1 MISLSLSNF
10 IKTILNI
17 QDNNISF
24 PEEDYCQIIQKDNL
38 LIKVF
43 KGFLKSNYCACPHCN
58 SKNIV
63 KNGSR
68 NRKIKYIPIQ
78 NYNIQLKLN
87 VQRYICKE
95 CKKTFSPSTNIVGNN
110 SSISNNLKYTIALE
124 LQKNIS
130 LTSIAKRY
138 NISIS
143 SVQRIMDNC
152 YSDFKV
158 NKEHLPEAICID
170 EFKSVKNIDGAMSFV
185 FADYRT
191 KSIVDIVEDRKL
203 NSLTEYFSRFSLE
216 ARNNV
221 KYICMDM
228 YTPYISLVN
237 SIFPNAKIVLDK
249 FHIINLV
256 NRAFNQTRISIM
268 NSIQD
273 DSLKRKLKL
282 FWKSLL
288 KYYPDLCQVNYYC
301 QSFKRKLS
309 SKDKVDYLLEKSPE
323 LEVNFNIYQDI
334 IQAIKH
340 NNFKR
345 FESVVKKYLGT
356 KEKVSKKMIIALK
369 TLKKYMK
376 YIENMFESNITNG
389 LIEGLNNKIKSIKR
403 TAFGY
408 SSFSNF
414 KKRILIQAGII
425 LINA

>member
-1 MISLSLSNF
+1 VISLSLSNF

-17 QDNNISF
+17 QDDNISF
-24 PEEDYCQIIQKDNL
+24 PEEEYYQVIQKGDH
-38 LIKVF
+38 LIKLF
-43 KGFLKSNYCACPHCN
+43 KGFLKSDYCACPHCN

-68 NRKIKYIPIQ
+68 IRKIKYIPIQ
-78 NYNIQLKLN
+78 NYNIELELN
-87 VQRYICKE
+87 VQRHICKE
-95 CKKTFSPSTNIVGNN
+95 CKKTFSASTNIVSDN
-110 SSISNNLKYTIALE
+110 SSISNNLKYTVALE

-143 SVQRIMDNC
+143 SVQRIMNNC

-221 KYICMDM
+221 KCICMDM

-237 SIFPNAKIVLDK
+237 SIFPNAKIVIDK
-249 FHIINLV
+249 FHIVNLV

-273 DSLKRKLKL
+273 DSLKRKFKL
-282 FWKSLL
+282 FWKLLL

-323 LEVNFNIYQDI
+323 LEVNFNVYQDI
-334 IQAIKH
+334 IQAIRH

-345 FESVVKKYLGT
+345 FENIVKKNLAK
-356 KEKVSKKMIIALK
+356 KEKVSKQMLTALK
-369 TLKKYMK
+369 
-376 YIENMFESNITNG
+376 N
-389 LIEGLNNKIKSIKR
+389 
-403 TAFGY
+403 
-408 SSFSNF
+408 
-414 KKRILIQAGII
+414 
-425 LINA
+425 

>member
-1 MISLSLSNF
+1 MSLSDF
-10 IKTILNI
+10 IKSILNI

-24 PEEDYCQIIQKDNL
+24 LEEECYQVTQKGDYL
-38 LIKVF
+38 LKVF
-43 KGFLKSNYCACPHCN
+43 KGFLKSDYCAYPHCN

-68 NRKIKYIPIQ
+68 NRKIRYIPIQ
-78 NYNIQLKLN
+78 NYNIELELT
-87 VQRYICKE
+87 VQRYICKD
-95 CKKTFSPSTNIVGNN
+95 CKKTFSPSTNIISDN
-110 SSISNNLKYTIALE
+110 SNISNNLKYAVALE

-185 FADYRT
+185 FADY
-191 KSIVDIVEDRKL
+191 KSKNIIDIVEDRRL
-203 NSLTEYFSRFSLE
+203 HSLTEYFSRFSLE

-249 FHIINLV
+249 FHIVNLV

-273 DSLKRKLKL
+273 DSLKRKFKL

-288 KYYPDLCQVNYYC
+288 KYYPDFCQINYYC

-323 LEVNFNIYQDI
+323 LEANFNIYQDI

-345 FESVVKKYLGT
+345 FESVVKKYLST
-356 KEKVSKKMIIALK
+356 KEKISKKMMIALK
-369 TLKKYMK
+369 TLKKHMN

-389 LIEGLNNKIKSIKR
+389 VIEGLNNKIKLIKR

-408 SSFSNF
+408 SNFSNF

-425 LINA
+425 SISA

>member
-1 MISLSLSNF
+1 MSLSNF
-10 IKTILNI
+10 IKSILNI

-24 PEEDYCQIIQKDNL
+24 PEEEYYQVTQKDDY
-38 LIKVF
+38 LIKIF
-43 KGFLKSNYCACPHCN
+43 KGFLKSDYCTCPYCS

-68 NRKIKYIPIQ
+68 NRKIRYIPIQ
-78 NYNIQLKLN
+78 NYNVELELT
-87 VQRYICKE
+87 VQRYICKD
-95 CKKTFSPSTNIVGNN
+95 CKKNFSPSTNIVSDN
-110 SSISNNLKYTIALE
+110 SSISNNLKYAVALE

-158 NKEHLPEAICID
+158 NKEHLPKAICID

-185 FADYRT
+185 FADYQS
-191 KSIVDIVEDRKL
+191 KSIIDIVEDRRL

-221 KYICMDM
+221 KYVCMDM
-228 YTPYISLVN
+228 YVPYISLVN
-237 SIFPNAKIVLDK
+237 SIFPNAKIVIDK
-249 FHIINLV
+249 FHIVNLV

-273 DSLKRKLKL
+273 DSLKRKFKL
-282 FWKSLL
+282 FWKLLL
-288 KYYPDLCQVNYYC
+288 KYYPNLCQVNYYC

-323 LEVNFNIYQDI
+323 LEANFDVYQDI

-356 KEKVSKKMIIALK
+356 KEKISKKMIIALK
-369 TLKKYMK
+369 TLKKYMR

-389 LIEGLNNKIKSIKR
+389 VIEGLNNKIKSIKR

-408 SSFSNF
+408 LNFSNF
-414 KKRILIQAGII
+414 KKRVLIQAGII
-425 LINA
+425 SISA

>member
-1 MISLSLSNF
+1 MSLSNF

>member
-1 MISLSLSNF
+1 MSLSNL
-10 IKTILNI
+10 IKNILNI

-24 PEEDYCQIIQKDNL
+24 PEEEYCQVTKKGDY
-38 LIKVF
+38 LIKIF
-43 KGFLKSNYCACPHCN
+43 KGFLNYCACPHCN

-63 KNGSR
+63 KNESR
-68 NRKIKYIPIQ
+68 HRKIKYIPIQ
-78 NYNIQLKLN
+78 NYTVELEITI
-87 VQRYICKE
+87 QRYICKD
-95 CKKTFSPSTNIVGNN
+95 CKKTFSPSTNIVSDN
-110 SSISNNLKYTIALE
+110 SNISNNLKYTIALE

-138 NISIS
+138 NISVA
-143 SVQRIMDNC
+143 SVQRIMDSC
-152 YSDFKV
+152 YSNFKV
-158 NKEHLPEAICID
+158 NKEYLPETICID

-185 FADYRT
+185 FADYQS
-191 KSIVDIVEDRKL
+191 KSIIDIVEDRKL
-203 NSLTEYFSRFSLE
+203 HSLIEYFSRFSLE

-228 YTPYISLVN
+228 YAPYISLVN
-237 SIFPNAKIVLDK
+237 SIFPNAKIVIDK
-249 FHIINLV
+249 FHIVNLV

-288 KYYPDLCQVNYYC
+288 KYYPSLCQVNYYC
-301 QSFKRKLS
+301 QSFKCKLS
-309 SKDKVDYLLEKSPE
+309 SKDKVDYLLEKIPE
-323 LEVNFNIYQDI
+323 LEINFNIYQDI
-334 IQAIKH
+334 IQTIKH

-345 FESVVKKYLGT
+345 FEEILKKYLAS
-356 KEKVSKKMIIALK
+356 KEKISKKMMIALK

-408 SSFSNF
+408 SNFSNF
-414 KKRILIQAGII
+414 KKRVLIQEGII
-425 LINA
+425 PISA

>member
-1 MISLSLSNF
+1 MSPSDF
-10 IKTILNI
+10 IKNILNI
-17 QDNNISF
+17 QDKNISF
-24 PEEDYCQIIQKDNL
+24 PEENYLQIIKKKDFF
-38 LIKVF
+38 IKVF
-43 KGFLKSNYCACPHCN
+43 KGFLKSNHCDCPHCN

-68 NRKIKYIPIQ
+68 IRKIKYIPIQ
-78 NYNIQLKLN
+78 NYNIELELN
-87 VQRYICKE
+87 VQRHICKE
-95 CKKTFSPSTNIVGNN
+95 CKKTFSASTNIVSDN
-110 SSISNNLKYTIALE
+110 SSISNNLKYTVALE

-185 FADYRT
+185 FADYQS
-191 KSIVDIVEDRKL
+191 KSIIDVVEDRRL
-203 NSLTEYFSRFSLE
+203 HSLTEYFSRFSLE

-228 YTPYISLVN
+228 YTPYISLVK
-237 SIFPNAKIVLDK
+237 SIFPNGEIVLDK
-249 FHIINLV
+249 FHIINLIS
-256 NRAFNQTRISIM
+256 RAFNQTRIFIM

-273 DSLKRKLKL
+273 PSLRRKLKR
-282 FWKSLL
+282 FWKLLL
-288 KYYPDLCQVNYYC
+288 KYYSDLCEIKYYC
-301 QSFKRKLS
+301 QSFKYKLS
-309 SKDKVDYLLEKSPE
+309 SKNKVDYLLNKIPE
-323 LEVNFNIYQDI
+323 LEINFNIYQDI

-345 FESVVKKYLGT
+345 FEGIVEKYLGS
-356 KEKVSKKMIIALK
+356 KEKISEKMRVVLK
-369 TLKKYMK
+369 TLKKYTK
-376 YIENMFESNITNG
+376 YIKNMFEANITNG
-389 LIEGLNNKIKSIKR
+389 VIEGLNNKIKSIKR

-408 SSFSNF
+408 SKFSNF
-414 KKRILIQAGII
+414 KKRILIQEGIVSI
-425 LINA
+425 SA

>member
-1 MISLSLSNF
+1 VISLSLSNL
-10 IKTILNI
+10 IKNFLNI
-17 QDNNISF
+17 QDDNISF
-24 PEEDYCQIIQKDNL
+24 PEEEYCQVTQKGNYL
-38 LIKVF
+38 VKVF

-68 NRKIKYIPIQ
+68 IRKIKYIPIQ
-78 NYNIQLKLN
+78 NYSVELELS
-87 VQRYICKE
+87 VQRHICKD
-95 CKKTFSPSTNIVGNN
+95 CRKTFSPSTNIVSDN
-110 SSISNNLKYTIALE
+110 SNISNNLKYVIALE
-124 LQKNIS
+124 LQENVS

-138 NISIS
+138 NISIT
-143 SVQRIMDNC
+143 SVQRIMDSC

-185 FADYRT
+185 FADYHS
-191 KSIVDIVEDRKL
+191 KNIIDIVEDRRL
-203 NSLTEYFSRFSLE
+203 HSLTEYFSRFSLE

-237 SIFPNAKIVLDK
+237 SIFPDAKIVIDK
-249 FHIINLV
+249 FHIVNLV

-268 NSIQD
+268 NSTQD
-273 DSLKRKLKL
+273 DPLKRKLKL

-301 QSFKRKLS
+301 QSFKHKLS
-309 SKDKVDYLLEKSPE
+309 SKDKVDYLLDKSPE
-323 LEVNFNIYQDI
+323 LEANFNIYQDI

-345 FESVVKKYLGT
+345 FEETV
-356 KEKVSKKMIIALK
+356 
-369 TLKKYMK
+369 
-376 YIENMFESNITNG
+376 
-389 LIEGLNNKIKSIKR
+389 
-403 TAFGY
+403 
-408 SSFSNF
+408 
-414 KKRILIQAGII
+414 KKRIFKFLFSKILLIMSDHS
-425 LINA
+425 LNFFINTI

>member
-1 MISLSLSNF
+1 MSLSNL
-10 IKTILNI
+10 IKNFLNI

-24 PEEDYCQIIQKDNL
+24 PEEEYCQVTQKSDYR
-38 LIKVF
+38 IKVF

-68 NRKIKYIPIQ
+68 HRKIKYIPIQ
-78 NYNIQLKLN
+78 NYNIELELS
-87 VQRYICKE
+87 VQRYICKD
-95 CKKTFSPSTNIVGNN
+95 CKKTFSPSTNIVSDN
-110 SSISNNLKYTIALE
+110 SNISNNLKYTIALE
-124 LQKNIS
+124 LKENLS

-138 NISIS
+138 NISIT
-143 SVQRIMDNC
+143 SVQRVMDDC
-152 YSDFKV
+152 FSDFKV
-158 NKEHLPEAICID
+158 NKEHLPEVICID

-185 FADYRT
+185 FANYQS
-191 KSIVDIVEDRKL
+191 KSIIDIVEDRRL
-203 NSLTEYFSRFSLE
+203 YSLTEYFSRFSLE

-221 KYICMDM
+221 KYVCMDM
-228 YTPYISLVN
+228 YAPYISLVN
-237 SIFPNAKIVLDK
+237 SIFPNAKIVIDK
-249 FHIINLV
+249 FHIVNLV

-268 NSIQD
+268 NSIKD

-288 KYYPDLCQVNYYC
+288 KYYPDLCRVNYYC

-309 SKDKVDYLLEKSPE
+309 SKDKVDYLLEKIPE
-323 LEVNFNIYQDI
+323 LEISFNIYQDI
-334 IQAIKH
+334 IQTIKH

-345 FESVVKKYLGT
+345 FEEIVKKYLT
-356 KEKVSKKMIIALK
+356 SKEKISKKMIIALK

-408 SSFSNF
+408 SNFSNF
-414 KKRILIQAGII
+414 KKENVNFFL
-425 LINA
+425 

>member
-24 PEEDYCQIIQKDNL
+24 PEEEYCQVTQKGNH
-38 LIKVF
+38 IVKIF
-43 KGFLKSNYCACPHCN
+43 KGFLKSNYCTCPHCN

-63 KNGSR
+63 KNGLR
-68 NRKIKYIPIQ
+68 YRKIKYIPIQ
-78 NYNIQLKLN
+78 NYNVELHLT
-87 VQRYICKE
+87 VQRHICKD
-95 CKKTFSPSTNIVGNN
+95 CRKTFSPSTNIVSDN
-110 SSISNNLKYTIALE
+110 SNISNNLKYTIALE
-124 LQKNIS
+124 LKENVS

-138 NISIS
+138 NVSVT
-143 SVQRIMDNC
+143 SVQRIMDDC

-185 FADYRT
+185 FADYHT
-191 KSIVDIVEDRKL
+191 KNIIDIVEDRRL
-203 NSLTEYFSRFSLE
+203 HSLTEYFSRFSLE
-216 ARNNV
+216 ARNNA
-221 KYICMDM
+221 KYVCMDM

-237 SIFPNAKIVLDK
+237 SIFPNAKIVIDK
-249 FHIINLV
+249 FHIVNLV

-301 QSFKRKLS
+301 PSFKRKLS
-309 SKDKVDYLLEKSPE
+309 SKDKVDYLLEKCPE
-323 LEVNFNIYQDI
+323 LETNFNVYQDI

-345 FESVVKKYLGT
+345 FEEIVK
-356 KEKVSKKMIIALK
+356 
-369 TLKKYMK
+369 
-376 YIENMFESNITNG
+376 NI
-389 LIEGLNNKIKSIKR
+389 
-403 TAFGY
+403 
-408 SSFSNF
+408 
-414 KKRILIQAGII
+414 
-425 LINA
+425 